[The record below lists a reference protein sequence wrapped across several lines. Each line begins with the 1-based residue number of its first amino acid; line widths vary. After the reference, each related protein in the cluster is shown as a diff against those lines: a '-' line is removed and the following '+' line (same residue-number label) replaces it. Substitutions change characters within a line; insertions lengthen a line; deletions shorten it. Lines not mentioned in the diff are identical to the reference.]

1 MTCVPQLTGH
11 LGLSSRHPVQS
22 QRRQPVQQSCNID
35 PRLSLVS
42 SLKREREREPG
53 IEVGLYCNCDVISQC
68 GYKAAYNNHLDILPS
83 FYKQFWGSIWKL
95 QFTKKTHMWQDNHC
109 HAVRRYI
116 IFSPTQ
122 DTGGHLYIRTVRLWQ
137 ACARSWVFDSQ
148 VIRS

>member
-42 SLKREREREPG
+42 SLKREREPG

-83 FYKQFWGSIWKL
+83 FYKQFWEAFESYSLLKKRTCSVTCDKTITVTLYDDTLYSLAMPHSGYRWTPIYKDCPLMASLCSI
-95 QFTKKTHMWQDNHC
+95 MS
-109 HAVRRYI
+109 V
-116 IFSPTQ
+116 
-122 DTGGHLYIRTVRLWQ
+122 
-137 ACARSWVFDSQ
+137 
-148 VIRS
+148 